1 MFESLFSEADDA
13 AVVAAIEDGARA
25 EAVAGARRLA
35 AIAELKRRR
44 VLDDDER
51 ARWACDWWD
60 CAAAEVAA
68 AMNVNSR
75 RASGQMRQAV
85 ALRDHLPAVAAMFA

>member
-1 MFESLFSEADDA
+1 MFEFAEADDA
-13 AVVAAIEDGARA
+13 TVVAAIADLTRA
-25 EAVAGARRLA
+25 EAAAASRRLA

-51 ARWACDWWD
+51 ALWACDWWD

-68 AMNVNSR
+68 AMNISPR
-75 RASGQMRQAV
+75 KASGQMRIAV
-85 ALRDHLPAVAAMFA
+85 A